1 MMAWALLILAGIEE
15 VIATIAMKYMDGLK
29 KKGPLFVMVIGFIFS
44 FYCLSHAMRILPA
57 GVAYGVWTGIGSVGI
72 TLTGILWFK
81 EKLGIYQ
88 LISLCFILIG
98 VIGLKMAT

>member
-15 VIATIAMKYMDGLK
+15 VIATIAMKYMDGFK
-29 KKGPLFVMVIGFIFS
+29 KKGPLCVMIIGFAFS
-44 FYCLSHAMRILPA
+44 FYCLSSAMRVLPA
-57 GVAYGVWTGIGSVGI
+57 GVAYGVWTGVGSLGI

-81 EKLGIYQ
+81 EKLGAYQ

-98 VIGLKMAT
+98 VIGLKVAT

>member
-1 MMAWALLILAGIEE
+1 
-15 VIATIAMKYMDGLK
+15 
-29 KKGPLFVMVIGFIFS
+29 
-44 FYCLSHAMRILPA
+44 MRILPA
-57 GVAYGVWTGIGSVGI
+57 GVAYGVWTGVGSVGI

-98 VIGLKMAT
+98 VIGLKIAS